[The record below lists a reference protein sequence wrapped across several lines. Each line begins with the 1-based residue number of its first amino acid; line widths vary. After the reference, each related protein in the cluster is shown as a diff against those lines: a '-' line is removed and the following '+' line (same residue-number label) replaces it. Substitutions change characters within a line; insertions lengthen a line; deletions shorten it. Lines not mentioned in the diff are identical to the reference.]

1 MSSVTRAFSL
11 RPYACFDRVTGV
23 GLDVHNVLE
32 EVRLDAKLCASEAF
46 KHVTVNNLGKLSE
59 YDRLKP
65 AVAGQRMGIR
75 SSNPGR
81 GTGRSR
87 FERMIQEYAIS
98 QLRSWRERQRAC
110 MRQADKYVS
119 IGYMYTVRQSKPA
132 SLKPRLALSAT
143 DKQYHAI
150 RVKGSITELDM
161 VVTGQW
167 VTFRFKTPDRFLEA
181 GVRVIAPTV
190 TVDEKDRVV
199 FNWYV
204 ELPVERSEFSS
215 RYVIGVDVGIT
226 NHTTAVVR
234 DITTGQVL
242 EASFMNRRVRS
253 LENKIKRT
261 KTQITALH
269 RKGRVNEVE
278 AHRRTLSNRRKEL
291 AILIGQEV
299 ADLSY
304 RYGNALVAVEDL
316 SFITNTMKN
325 GRWVRGMII
334 DRITDMV
341 ESNGGRVMTVNPAY
355 TSRKCHQCGAML
367 NMTDYHHPVCFTCRV
382 SWDRDENAAANI
394 AEKLKD
400 KERHK
405 KACQTRKKHASQKHR
420 RNSKGS
426 LHPLKHPLKKT
437 IPTPKAPQNR
447 PKNRDNHMIHHT
459 QRVVHNREGVSP
471 TLCAAGWSLHHSN
484 VSVPAVASTLQE
496 DVQTTSR
503 TTILKEG
510 ADRMICVYTKE

>member
-1 MSSVTRAFSL
+1 MGSVTRAFSL
-11 RPYACFDRVTGV
+11 RPYVCFDKGTGV
-23 GLDVHNVLE
+23 GLDLYNVLE
-32 EVRLDAKLCASEAF
+32 EVQLDAELCASEAI
-46 KHVTVNNLGKLSE
+46 KHITVNNLGKLSE

-65 AVAGQRMGIR
+65 AVAGQRMGMR
-75 SSNPGR
+75 FSNPGR

-87 FERMIQEYAIS
+87 FERMIQEYAVS
-98 QLRSWRERQRAC
+98 QLRSWRERQRVC

-119 IGYMYTVRQSKPA
+119 IGYKHTVRQSKPA
-132 SLKPRLALSAT
+132 SLKPRLALSVT

-150 RVKGSITELDM
+150 RQNGSSIELDM
-161 VVTGQW
+161 VVASKW
-167 VTFRFKTPDRFLEA
+167 VTFRFKTPDRFLEE
-181 GVRVIAPTV
+181 GVRIIAPTV

-199 FNWYV
+199 FTWYV

-215 RYVIGVDVGIT
+215 RYVIGVDVGLT

-269 RKGRVNEVE
+269 RKGRVSEVE
-278 AHRRTLSNRRKEL
+278 AHRKALSNRRKEL
-291 AILIGQEV
+291 AVLIGQEI
-299 ADLSY
+299 ADMSWE
-304 RYGNALVAVEDL
+304 YGNALVAVEDL
-316 SFITNTMKN
+316 SHIKNTMKN
-325 GRWVRGMII
+325 GRWVRGLII
-334 DRITDMV
+334 KRITDMV

-355 TSRKCHQCGAML
+355 TSRKCHQCGTML
-367 NMTDYHHPVCFTCRV
+367 DMTDYHHPVCATCRV

-405 KACQTRKKHASQKHR
+405 KACQTRKKHASKKRH

-437 IPTPKAPQNR
+437 IPTPKAPQNQ
-447 PKNRDNHMIHHT
+447 PKNRDNHMTHHT
-459 QRVVHNREGVSP
+459 QRAVHNREGVFP
-471 TLCAAGWSLHHSN
+471 TLCAAGWSLRDSN
-484 VSVPAVASTLQE
+484 ASVPAVASTLPKGRS
-496 DVQTTSR
+496 DNKPHDYSTRRSR
-503 TTILKEG
+503 PDDL
-510 ADRMICVYTKE
+510 RLH

>member
-11 RPYACFDRVTGV
+11 RPYVCFDRVTGV
-23 GLDVHNVLE
+23 GLDLRDVLGK
-32 EVRLDAKLCASEAF
+32 VRADAELCASEAF
-46 KHVTVNNLGKLSE
+46 KHVTVNNLGKVAE

-87 FERMIQEYAIS
+87 FERMIQEYAVS
-98 QLRSWRERQRAC
+98 QLRSWRERQRAY
-110 MRQADKYVS
+110 MREADKYVS
-119 IGYMYTVRQSKPA
+119 IGYKHTVRQSKPS
-132 SLKPRLALSAT
+132 SLKPRLALSVT
-143 DKQYHAI
+143 DKQYHAV
-150 RVKGSITELDM
+150 RQNGSSIELDM
-161 VVTGQW
+161 VVASKW

-181 GVRVIAPTV
+181 GVRIIAPTI

-199 FNWYV
+199 FTWYV
-204 ELPVERSEFSS
+204 ELPVERAEFSS
-215 RYVIGVDVGIT
+215 RYVIGVDVGVT

-234 DITTGQVL
+234 DITTGQVI

-269 RKGRVNEVE
+269 RKGRVSEVE
-278 AHRRTLSNRRKEL
+278 SHRKALSNRRKEL
-291 AILIGQEV
+291 AVLIGQEI
-299 ADLSY
+299 ADMSWE
-304 RYGNALVAVEDL
+304 YGNALVTVEDL
-316 SFITNTMKN
+316 SPIKNTMKN
-325 GRWVRGMII
+325 GRWVRGLII
-334 DRITDMV
+334 KRITDMV

-355 TSRKCHQCGAML
+355 TSRKCHQCGTML
-367 NMTDYHHPVCFTCRV
+367 DMTDYHHPVCATCRV

-405 KACQTRKKHASQKHR
+405 KACQTRKKHASKKRH

-426 LHPLKHPLKKT
+426 LNPLKHPLKKT
-437 IPTPKAPQNR
+437 TPTPKAPQNQ
-447 PKNRDNHMIHHT
+447 PKNRDNHMTHHT
-459 QRVVHNREGVSP
+459 QCVVHNREGVFP
-471 TLCAAGWSLHHSN
+471 TLCAADWSLRHSN
-484 VSVPAVASTLQE
+484 VSVSAVASTLPRGCS
-496 DVQTTSR
+496 DNKPHDYPKRRSSPDDLR
-503 TTILKEG
+503 LH
-510 ADRMICVYTKE
+510 

>member
-1 MSSVTRAFSL
+1 MSSVTRAYSL
-11 RPYACFDRVTGV
+11 RPYVCFDKGTGA
-23 GLDVHNVLE
+23 GLDLRDVLE
-32 EVRLDAKLCASEAF
+32 KVRADAELCAVEAM
-46 KHVTVNNLGKLSE
+46 KHITVNNLVKVAEHDG
-59 YDRLKP
+59 LKP
-65 AVAGQRMGIR
+65 AVAGQRMGMR
-75 SSNPGR
+75 FSSPGR

-87 FERMIQEYAIS
+87 FERMIREYAVS

-119 IGYMYTVRQSKPA
+119 IGYKHTVRQSKPA
-132 SLKPRLALSAT
+132 SLKPRLALSVT
-143 DKQYHAI
+143 DKQYHAV
-150 RVKGSITELDM
+150 RQNGSSIELDM
-161 VVTGQW
+161 VVASKW
-167 VTFRFKTPDRFLEA
+167 VTFRFKIPSRFFES
-181 GVRVIAPTV
+181 GVRIIAPTV

-204 ELPVERSEFSS
+204 ELPVERAEFSS

-234 DITTGQVL
+234 DITTGQVI

-261 KTQITALH
+261 KTQITTLY
-269 RKGRVNEVE
+269 RKGRAGEIA
-278 AHRRTLSNRRKEL
+278 AHRRALSNRRKEL

-304 RYGNALVAVEDL
+304 QYGNALVAVEDL
-316 SFITNTMKN
+316 SHIKNTMKN
-325 GRWVRGMII
+325 GRWVRGLII
-334 DRITDMV
+334 KRITDMV

-355 TSRKCHQCGAML
+355 TSRKCHQCGTML
-367 NMTDYHHPVCFTCRV
+367 DMTDYHHPVCATCRV

-405 KACQTRKKHASQKHR
+405 KACQTRKKHASKKRH

-437 IPTPKAPQNR
+437 IPTPKAPQNQ
-447 PKNRDNHMIHHT
+447 PKNRNNHMTHHT

-471 TLCAAGWSLHHSN
+471 TLCAAGWSLRDSN
-484 VSVPAVASTLQE
+484 ASVPAVASALTGRCS
-496 DVQTTSR
+496 DNKPHNYSTRRSR
-503 TTILKEG
+503 PDDL
-510 ADRMICVYTKE
+510 RLH